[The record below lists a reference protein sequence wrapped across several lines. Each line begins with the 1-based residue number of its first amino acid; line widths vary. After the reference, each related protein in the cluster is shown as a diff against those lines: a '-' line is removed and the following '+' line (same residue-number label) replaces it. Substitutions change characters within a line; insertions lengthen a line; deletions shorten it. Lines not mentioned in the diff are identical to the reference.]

1 MSEDAASFVRERN
14 AMLLACDIE
23 RAKAF
28 YRKHNR
34 GFRVPSDEVVEI
46 GLHKARTAAMSLPQ
60 AERDYS
66 RRWLAR
72 RGYQAQG

>member
-1 MSEDAASFVRERN
+1 
-14 AMLLACDIE
+14 MLLACDIE

-28 YRKHNR
+28 FQRHNP
-34 GFRVPSDEVVEI
+34 GFRLPPDEVVEI
-46 GLHKARTAAMSLPQ
+46 GLHKARTAALGLPQ

-66 RRWLAR
+66 RRWLAQ